1 MVEPAAQIPDM
12 DLMDGIPGR
21 AAHRLY
27 CHFVWPTL
35 GRLPLVSGEAVA
47 VVERHVITLC
57 RRLDAEPICVRA
69 FSDRVH
75 LVLRLN
81 PGHSPAALVSRLKSG
96 TETALQAAGHTIR
109 WGRGYAA
116 ASISGAEVR
125 AVKRRVHRLVDAPL
139 SSDPVRPRPRPG
151 QGPRGATRYH
161 GSGVDAP
168 HFTG

>member
-1 MVEPAAQIPDM
+1 M
-12 DLMDGIPGR
+12 DLIDGVPGR

-35 GRLPLVSGEAVA
+35 GRLPLISGEAVA

-96 TETALQAAGHTIR
+96 TESALQAAGHTIR

-116 ASISGAEVR
+116 ASVSGGEVR
-125 AVKRRVHRLVDAPL
+125 AVMRRVHRLADAPL
-139 SSDPVRPRPRPG
+139 SGAPVRPKTRPRKG
-151 QGPRGATRYH
+151 SRRAMRYRG
-161 GSGVDAP
+161 SSVDAP
-168 HFTG
+168 HSTG

>member
-1 MVEPAAQIPDM
+1 M
-12 DLMDGIPGR
+12 DLNMDFVDGVPGR

-35 GRLPLVSGEAVA
+35 GRIPLVSGEAVA

-75 LVLRLN
+75 LLLRLK
-81 PGHSPAALVSRLKSG
+81 PGHSPASIVSRLKVG
-96 TETALQAAGHTIR
+96 TESALQASGHTIR

-116 ASISGAEVR
+116 ATVSGGDVR
-125 AVKRRVHRLVDAPL
+125 AVMRRVHRLADSPL
-139 SSDPVRPRPRPG
+139 SAPPVQAKRRRGRPSH
-151 QGPRGATRYH
+151 GATRH
-161 GSGVDAP
+161 PVGGVDAP
-168 HFTG
+168 HSTG

>member
-1 MVEPAAQIPDM
+1 M
-12 DLMDGIPGR
+12 DSIDGVPGR

-35 GRLPLVSGEAVA
+35 GRISLVSGEAVA

-75 LVLRLN
+75 LLLRLK
-81 PGHSPAALVSRLKSG
+81 PGHSPAALVSRLKIG
-96 TETALQAAGHTIR
+96 TESALQTSGHTIR

-116 ASISGAEVR
+116 ATVSGGEVR
-125 AVKRRVHRLVDAPL
+125 AIMRRIHQLADRPL
-139 SSDPVRPRPRPG
+139 PATPVRSRLRL
-151 QGPRGATRYH
+151 RRSSHGAMRH
-161 GSGVDAP
+161 PVGGVDAP
-168 HFTG
+168 HSTE